1 MDEVPFMLGVVLQ
14 SKEAQEVE
22 YLLKREMEEILLDL
36 SDPRIDDIV
45 KHVMREKYQLIYGL
59 YKRFVSP
66 KDRIKYAL
74 AIAERK

>member
-1 MDEVPFMLGVVLQ
+1 MFGVMLHA
-14 SKEAQEVE
+14 KEAQEIE

-45 KHVMREKYQLIYGL
+45 KRVMREKYHVIYGL

>member
-1 MDEVPFMLGVVLQ
+1 MESGAVMLGIMLNE
-14 SKEAQEVE
+14 KEAREIE

-36 SDPRIDDIV
+36 SDPRIDTVV
-45 KHVMREKYQLIYGL
+45 KRVMREKYQTLYGM

-74 AIAERK
+74 AIVDRK